1 MELTVTKAVMATT
14 PRIALL
20 GIADDAPGQ
29 QIAREVGRIA
39 RMEAMMP
46 VVCTRNAGQIHE
58 LCTRFQPAAILLE
71 TVQRLAVLAPVVL
84 VAPVDQGCAHKQGLV
99 ERQGDM
105 AALVVSGDIDFV
117 ARTGDFA
124 PLAVGLMERKLKA
137 LRPPSGDSARDAL
150 HGDLGEMFRHEI
162 NNPLTGIFGNAEM
175 LLSHRERLPLADAQR
190 LQTVVDLA
198 VRLHETIPRI
208 SNAWERQREGV
219 RAACSAVGARASD
232 GQSR

>member
-1 MELTVTKAVMATT
+1 MELTVTKAVMGTT

-58 LCTRFQPAAILLE
+58 LCTRFQPAAILLDEPLLVGTPLIE

-84 VAPVDQGCAHKQGLV
+84 VAPV

-162 NNPLTGIFGNAEM
+162 NNPLTGILGNAEM

-198 VRLHETIPRI
+198 VRLRETTRRI
-208 SNAWERQREGV
+208 SNAWEGRREGV
-219 RAACSAVGARASD
+219 RTA
-232 GQSR
+232 